1 MRLIKIAVPIEQV
14 NVISDASLARESVD
28 LTSGELPVIA
38 EELRLPEYLESKI
51 QIKGQEEKKKEEPRK
66 DEELSETD
74 LEGNYKALLDKIR
87 QVNKNK

>member
-28 LTSGELPVIA
+28 LTSGELPVIT

-51 QIKGQEEKKKEEPRK
+51 QIKGQEEKKEEEP
-66 DEELSETD
+66 EELSETD

>member
-51 QIKGQEEKKKEEPRK
+51 
-66 DEELSETD
+66 
-74 LEGNYKALLDKIR
+74 
-87 QVNKNK
+87 